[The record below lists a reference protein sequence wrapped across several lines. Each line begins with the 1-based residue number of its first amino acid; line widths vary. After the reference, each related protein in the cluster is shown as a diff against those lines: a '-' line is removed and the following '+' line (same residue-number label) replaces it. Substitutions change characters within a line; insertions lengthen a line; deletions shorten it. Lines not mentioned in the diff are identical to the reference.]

1 MYSKLSIS
9 IFLIFYIIKVISS
22 QSGSKVPEIDL
33 NKAVSCLHV
42 LSKKFEY
49 EIDQKVYSS
58 TMLACF
64 TSITEDDAKEILVA
78 VQQDMVFLSSEE
90 IDKLCDVNNLKKI
103 DQKTLSIE
111 SRKLQNALREFDKM
125 RDSQR
130 KNEKYTPRDDYDN
143 ENEDYKKAHPSR
155 GNKLGKFMKG
165 MTNLLKLFNNF
176 GKIMIGII
184 VIYFIYFFWN
194 NCKNKN
200 NYVPKYEDYT
210 KIVKN
215 VKKNKKK
222 KN

>member
-9 IFLIFYIIKVISS
+9 IFLILYIIKVISS

-78 VQQDMVFLSSEE
+78 VQQDMVFLSPEE
-90 IDKLCDVNNLKKI
+90 INKLCDVNNLKKI

-125 RDSQR
+125 R
-130 KNEKYTPRDDYDN
+130 EKKKDENYGKKYDDNYND
-143 ENEDYKKAHPSR
+143 NEDYKKAHPSQ
-155 GNKLGKFMKG
+155 GNKLGKFMKYHHQLG
-165 MTNLLKLFNNF
+165 
-176 GKIMIGII
+176 
-184 VIYFIYFFWN
+184 
-194 NCKNKN
+194 
-200 NYVPKYEDYT
+200 
-210 KIVKN
+210 
-215 VKKNKKK
+215 
-222 KN
+222 

>member
-9 IFLIFYIIKVISS
+9 IFLILYIIKVISS

-125 RDSQR
+125 RD
-130 KNEKYTPRDDYDN
+130 KKKDENYGKKYDDNYND
-143 ENEDYKKAHPSR
+143 NEDYKKAHPSQ

-165 MTNLLKLFNNF
+165 ITNVLKFINNS
-176 GKIMIGII
+176 GKIIIGIMCL
-184 VIYFIYFFWN
+184 YFLYFLFK
-194 NCKNKN
+194 NCGKD
-200 NYVPKYEDYT
+200 NYVHKYEDYA
-210 KIVKN
+210 KIAKQ